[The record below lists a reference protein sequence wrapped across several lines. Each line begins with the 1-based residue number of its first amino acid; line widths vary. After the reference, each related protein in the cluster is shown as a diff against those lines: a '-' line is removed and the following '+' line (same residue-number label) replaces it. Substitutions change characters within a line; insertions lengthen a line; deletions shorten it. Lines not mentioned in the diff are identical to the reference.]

1 MFGLPLDPVLL
12 VPFMA
17 AGVLVNITPGADV
30 GFVLASGLRGGKR
43 RGIAAALGDLTGQ
56 SVAHRALA
64 AMGVAALLHSHV
76 WAYDAL
82 RYLGAVYLAVLAWRA
97 WVGAGAPLSARG
109 ATGMRRAVTQGFM
122 TNILNPKVALFI
134 LAFLPQFTNPAVGP
148 VWQQMLLLGGL
159 FTCTGLAVTIAYGV
173 LAGSVSTHLQHHE
186 RRLEKISAVAFG
198 GLAARMAWQ

>member
-1 MFGLPLDPVLL
+1 MNV
-12 VPFMA
+12 
-17 AGVLVNITPGADV
+17 TPGADV

-43 RGIAAALGDLTGQ
+43 RGIAAALGISLGSLLHT
-56 SVAHRALA
+56 ALA
-64 AMGVAALLHSHV
+64 AMGVAAMLHSHV

-159 FTCTGLAVTIAYGV
+159 FHLVRVWLSQSPTGCWRDQYRRIFSITKEDLRKFRQLH
-173 LAGSVSTHLQHHE
+173 LAGSQPAWLGN
-186 RRLEKISAVAFG
+186 RRV
-198 GLAARMAWQ
+198 

>member
-17 AGVLVNITPGADV
+17 SRYFGERHAGCRCGFRV
-30 GFVLASGLRGGKR
+30 GVGSARGQAPRHRGRSG
-43 RGIAAALGDLTGQ
+43 DFSGQ
-56 SVAHRALA
+56 SVAHCVLA

-159 FTCTGLAVTIAYGV
+159 FTSYGSGCHNR
-173 LAGSVSTHLQHHE
+173 LRGAGG
-186 RRLEKISAVAFG
+186 ISIDASSAS
-198 GLAARMAWQ
+198 RKKT

>member
-1 MFGLPLDPVLL
+1 MFGLPLDPILL
-12 VPFMA
+12 VPFML
-17 AGVLVNITPGADV
+17 AGILVNVTPGADV

-43 RGIAAALGDLTGQ
+43 RGMAAALGISLGSLLHT
-56 SVAHRALA
+56 ALA

-97 WVGAGAPLSARG
+97 WAGAGAPLSARG
-109 ATGMRRAVTQGFM
+109 AKWMRRAVIQGFM
-122 TNILNPKVALFI
+122 TNILNPKVALFV
-134 LAFLPQFTNPAVGP
+134 LAFLPKFTNPAVGP

-159 FTCTGLAVTIAYGV
+159 FTSTGLIVTIGYGV
-173 LAGSVSTHLQHHE
+173 LAGTVSTHLQRHE

>member
-1 MFGLPLDPVLL
+1 MFGLPLDPILL

-30 GFVLASGLRGGKR
+30 GFVLASGLRGDKR
-43 RGIAAALGDLTGQ
+43 RGIAAALGISLGSLLHT
-56 SVAHRALA
+56 VLA

>member
-1 MFGLPLDPVLL
+1 
-12 VPFMA
+12 
-17 AGVLVNITPGADV
+17 
-30 GFVLASGLRGGKR
+30 
-43 RGIAAALGDLTGQ
+43 
-56 SVAHRALA
+56 
-64 AMGVAALLHSHV
+64 LHSHV

-97 WVGAGAPLSARG
+97 WAGAGAPLSARG
-109 ATGMRRAVTQGFM
+109 AKGMRRAVIQGFM
-122 TNILNPKVALFI
+122 TNILNPKVALFV

-159 FTCTGLAVTIAYGV
+159 FTSTGLIVTIGYGV
-173 LAGSVSTHLQHHE
+173 LAGTVSTHLQRHE